1 MSGLTMPMTWA
12 QQRLRELAEVNS
24 LSPSDLT
31 DLQIIANTLQAP
43 ITLTGWN
50 LTTFQRTE
58 RIIAPR

>member
-12 QQRLRELAEVNS
+12 QRRMSELVGVNS

-31 DLQIIANTLQAP
+31 DLQIIANTLQKP

-50 LTTFQRTE
+50 LETFQRTQ
-58 RIIAPR
+58 RIITPR